1 MEKLD
6 NKDNKEKPET
16 KIAIQ
21 TPFIKLDSFIKFC
34 GEAVT
39 GAEAK
44 ELVLSGQVKVNDEVY
59 TQRGKK
65 LYNGDTVEISNKIY
79 KVIEEVASFRDS
91 NKKLP

>member
-6 NKDNKEKPET
+6 NKDKKAKPET
-16 KIAIQ
+16 KIVIQ

-44 ELVLSGQVKVNDEVY
+44 ELILSGQVKVNEEVC

-65 LYNGDTVEISNKIY
+65 LYNSDTVEISNKIY
-79 KVIEEVASFRDS
+79 KVIEEIASFRDS
-91 NKKLP
+91 DRKLP

>member
-6 NKDNKEKPET
+6 NKENTET
-16 KIAIQ
+16 EIVIQ

-34 GEAVT
+34 SEAVT

-44 ELVLSGQVKVNDEVY
+44 EFILNGQVKVNDEVCK
-59 TQRGKK
+59 QRGKK

-91 NKKLP
+91 NRKLP